1 MNDKKLDD
9 FLVKRTAAAMERIE
23 EEIYKEVREAICEHF
38 GVVSIRNLTDD
49 QVKQIKEAK
58 EARDKGFLRLGYN
71 LVLKQLRR
79 SF

>member
-1 MNDKKLDD
+1 MSDRKLDD
-9 FLVKRTAAAMERIE
+9 FLAKRTAAAMERIE
-23 EEIYKEVREAICEHF
+23 QEIYKEVREAICEHF

-49 QVKQIKEAK
+49 QVKQIKEAQK
-58 EARDKGFLRLGYN
+58 ARDKGFLRLGYN

>member
-1 MNDKKLDD
+1 MSDKKLDD
-9 FLVKRTAAAMERIE
+9 LIVKRTAAAMERIE
-23 EEIYKEVREAICEHF
+23 QEIYKEVREAICEHF

-49 QVKQIKEAK
+49 QVRQIKEAK

>member
-1 MNDKKLDD
+1 MSDRKLDD

-38 GVVSIRNLTDD
+38 GVISIRNLTDD
-49 QVKQIKEAK
+49 QVKQIKDAK
-58 EARDKGFLRLGYN
+58 KARDKGFLRLGYN

-79 SF
+79 PF

>member
-58 EARDKGFLRLGYN
+58 EARDKGFLRLGCN

>member
-38 GVVSIRNLTDD
+38 GVISIRNLTDD
-49 QVKQIKEAK
+49 QVKQIKDAK
-58 EARDKGFLRLGYN
+58 KARDKGFLRLGYN

-79 SF
+79 PF

>member
-1 MNDKKLDD
+1 MSDKKLDN
-9 FLVKRTAAAMERIE
+9 FLAKRTAAAMERIE
-23 EEIYKEVREAICEHF
+23 QEIYKEVREAICEHF

-49 QVKQIKEAK
+49 QVRQIKEAK

>member
-1 MNDKKLDD
+1 MSDKKLDN
-9 FLVKRTAAAMERIE
+9 FLAKRTAAAMERIE
-23 EEIYKEVREAICEHF
+23 QEIYKEVREAICEHF

-49 QVKQIKEAK
+49 QVRQIKEAK
-58 EARDKGFLRLGYN
+58 KARDKGFLRLGYN

>member
-1 MNDKKLDD
+1 MSDRKLDD

-23 EEIYKEVREAICEHF
+23 EEIYKEVRGAVCEHF

-58 EARDKGFLRLGYN
+58 EEHKKKCKGQKTLDNPTSALE
-71 LVLKQLRR
+71 
-79 SF
+79 

>member
-38 GVVSIRNLTDD
+38 GVVSIRNLTND
-49 QVKQIKEAK
+49 QVKQIKEAI
-58 EARDKGFLRLGYN
+58 EARDKGFLRLGCN

-79 SF
+79 PF